1 MSSPAKALSR
11 QLSGGLSA
19 SMTGIVEIIH
29 SGYLKY
35 SAKIDGESTGAPA
48 KRFFA
53 ITPGGQLLHAESQKL
68 VRLPLLATAAH
79 LWYHLLLRGY
89 AKIASEG
96 SSRQSF
102 APQIWERATAPLEW
116 FFASELHASGI
127 LSWPTTY

>member
-11 QLSGGLSA
+11 QLSGGLGA

-35 SAKIDGESTGAPA
+35 SAKVDGESTGAAA

-68 VRLPLLATAAH
+68 VRHFISAIAAQ
-79 LWYHLLLRGY
+79 L
-89 AKIASEG
+89 
-96 SSRQSF
+96 
-102 APQIWERATAPLEW
+102 
-116 FFASELHASGI
+116 
-127 LSWPTTY
+127 